1 MMLSHLLQNV
11 LISNSMLDMMVNE
24 WEQINTQLIDRDVKI
39 SVWTRYKGGYVGLYS
54 LQKHDDQAILM
65 LSDSALTKVY

>member
-1 MMLSHLLQNV
+1 MLMLSHLLKNV

-39 SVWTRYKGGYVGLYS
+39 SVWTRYKGVGLYS

-65 LSDSALTKVY
+65 LSDSALTKFY